1 MLRAAATIEVG
12 ALLTALDEAVHS
24 GMIEELRSVKLAYR
38 FTHELVRRALYDALT
53 AARRAE
59 LHLRVGE
66 ALERAGGAP
75 AADLAHHFTVAA
87 PLAGAE
93 RGVAYNVAA
102 ARAAAAA
109 LAYDEADERLSVAL
123 SLGVE
128 DPAQRAPLLIELGT
142 IRNRAGRAVDALQA
156 YAEAATLAPDAELL
170 AQAAIGYEETCW
182 RPAIKDPL
190 AVELLD
196 ARGRGARPSS
206 PRGCA
211 SACWA
216 ASDARCRWAASRSA
230 APPSATRRSRW
241 RACSATARRSAAC
254 SPGSYWS
261 RGTSSPEQVLEL
273 LTEARDLATELG
285 DVDLQTEAMLWRV
298 PALLV
303 RLRPRDRA
311 RGGGR
316 GARDRGAH
324 RAAVQPARRRAL
336 RVGDRA
342 LRGPARRC
350 RGAGAALARVE
361 PAADRP

>member
-1 MLRAAATIEVG
+1 
-12 ALLTALDEAVHS
+12 
-24 GMIEELRSVKLAYR
+24 MIEELRSVRLAYR

-66 ALERAGGAP
+66 ALERVGGAP

-87 PLAGAE
+87 PLAGAA

-128 DPAQRAPLLIELGT
+128 DPARA
-142 IRNRAGRAVDALQA
+142 RAAADRARHDPQPRRPGGRR
-156 YAEAATLAPDAELL
+156 AAGLRR
-170 AQAAIGYEETCW
+170 G
-182 RPAIKDPL
+182 R
-190 AVELLD
+190 D
-196 ARGRGARPSS
+196 ARARRRSCW
-206 PRGCA
+206 PRP
-211 SACWA
+211 
-216 ASDARCRWAASRSA
+216 R
-230 APPSATRRSRW
+230 SATRRP
-241 RACSATARRSAAC
+241 AGARRSRTRWRSSCSRARPRSSTEQPSRLRVGVLGGLARALQMGGEQERGAAVRDEAVAMARVLGDRAALC
-254 SPGSYWS
+254 SVLAGSYWS

-303 RLRPRDRA
+303 VVRPRDRA

-342 LRGPARRC
+342 LRGPARGR